1 VAAAYGLAGETLF
14 MEITNDTVST
24 STQDDAE
31 KPRPHS
37 AASPLFWL
45 LLIVA
50 LGILMPFVPVP
61 NVAAAVIGAVVL
73 TIAYVAAVVLF
84 AALVTRRFPSI
95 KERALL
101 FALALGLWLAMQF
114 LVQPVLVELFMALR
128 NEGTPP
134 STTQNLLRFFVLTI
148 TDASLLCAAV
158 FGGSLVAT
166 LIREASIVGAVCAL
180 AALIDIW
187 GVLLGG
193 IVSQVIEKAPDIA
206 SRGMASMPTAG
217 AATASKFIIPLP
229 DIGAG
234 DYLFLGL
241 LFAAL
246 HRFGMN
252 WVGAIRWTIPLVVV
266 ALLSIIFGLPALP
279 GLLFIGLGTAIP
291 NWKFFQYSRDEKFAL
306 LYAGILV
313 VVLTAGLYFGVTN
326 FLPQR

>member
-1 VAAAYGLAGETLF
+1 
-14 MEITNDTVST
+14 MEIAKDAGST
-24 STQDDAE
+24 STQGEAE
-31 KPRPHS
+31 KPRPYP

-50 LGILMPFVPVP
+50 LGIIMPFVPVP
-61 NVAAAVIGAVVL
+61 NIVVAGIGAVVL
-73 TIAYVAAVVLF
+73 TIVYVTAVVMF
-84 AALVTRRFPSI
+84 SALVTRRFRSV
-95 KERALL
+95 KVRVLL
-101 FALALGLWLAMQF
+101 FALALALWLAMQF
-114 LVQPVLVELFMALR
+114 LVQPSLVEHFIALR
-128 NEGTPP
+128 NAGTPL
-134 STTQNLLRFFVLTI
+134 TTGQNLLRFFVVTV
-148 TDASLLCAAV
+148 TDASLLCAAI
-158 FGGSLVAT
+158 FGGSLVAG

-193 IVSQVIEKAPDIA
+193 IVSQVMEKAPDIA
-206 SRGMASMPTAG
+206 AKGMASMPTAG
-217 AATASKFIIPLP
+217 AATASKFVIPLP

-241 LFAAL
+241 LFAAM
-246 HRFGMN
+246 HRFSMN
-252 WVGAIRWTIPLVVV
+252 WGGAVKWTIPLVVV
-266 ALLSIIFGLPALP
+266 ALLSIIFAAFGLPALP

-313 VVLTAGLYFGVTN
+313 VVLTAGLYFGVTY

>member
-1 VAAAYGLAGETLF
+1 
-14 MEITNDTVST
+14 MEIANEMVST
-24 STQDDAE
+24 STHDDAE
-31 KPRPHS
+31 KPRPHP

-45 LLIVA
+45 LLIVT
-50 LGILMPFVPVP
+50 LGVVMPFVPVP
-61 NVAAAVIGAVVL
+61 NVAAAVSGAIVL
-73 TIAYVAAVVLF
+73 TVVYVAAVVLF
-84 AALVTRRFPSI
+84 AALVTRSFPAI

-101 FALALGLWLAMQF
+101 FALALGLWLVMQF
-114 LVQPVLVELFMALR
+114 LVQPVLVELFTALR
-128 NEGTPP
+128 NEGTTP
-134 STTQNLLRFFVLTI
+134 TTAQNLLRFFALTV

-158 FGGSLVAT
+158 FGGSLVAG

-206 SRGMASMPTAG
+206 SKGMASMPTAG

-241 LFAAL
+241 LFTAL
-246 HRFGMN
+246 HRFSMN
-252 WVGAIRWTIPLVVV
+252 WGGAVKWTIPLVAL
-266 ALLSIIFGLPALP
+266 ALLSVVFGLPALP

-291 NWKFFQYSRDEKFAL
+291 NWKHFQYSRDEKFAL

-326 FLPQR
+326 LLPQR